1 MKQNRRIQTVVE
13 KSLNNIK
20 NVTEPKEKMILV
32 RTMNVDLRARYA
44 NYQSNRFDQKRSAN
58 CLVPLLHD
66 FKISQYEEEKIR
78 QDVPF

>member
-44 NYQSNRFDQKRSAN
+44 NY
-58 CLVPLLHD
+58 
-66 FKISQYEEEKIR
+66 
-78 QDVPF
+78 